1 LKKQLA
7 LALCIPLIPLTIM
20 GLSEKTVAN
29 DVLNAS
35 KVNEG
40 CLVNGW
46 DKAKLIKLK
55 QVEFEL
61 KDNSAVNQKKLAFQ
75 MLHCLANPD
84 PIIRDGIAF
93 ESLSHWLRG
102 NSLDNKTV
110 LTMFN
115 RLTKTLSS
123 KVNDPN
129 GVYLP
134 FTALVL
140 AEVARVDRKTP
151 YLTTE
156 QRNILVSVA
165 VTYLTTQRDYR
176 GFDGDLG
183 WRHGIAHGA
192 DLMLQ
197 LALNPK
203 IDKSQADK
211 ILAALA
217 SQITANNEHHYI
229 YGEPKRLALPV
240 AYIFLRGMHS
250 EQEWQAWLSQIAMAT
265 PFENWAETYQSEQ
278 GLAKLSNTQNFLFSL
293 YASIKPSGNKNLQLM
308 IPALEKAIREVN

>member
-1 LKKQLA
+1 MSDIA
-7 LALCIPLIPLTIM
+7 
-20 GLSEKTVAN
+20 VAN
-29 DVLNAS
+29 DVIDAS

-55 QVEFEL
+55 QEKFEL
-61 KDNSAVNQKKLAFQ
+61 NSKNKTDKEQLAFQ

-84 PIIRDGIAF
+84 PKIRDGIAF
-93 ESLSHWLRG
+93 EGLSYWLRS
-102 NSLDNKTV
+102 NSFENITY

-115 RLTKTLSS
+115 SLTKTLSS
-123 KVNDPN
+123 KVNDDH

-134 FTALVL
+134 FVALVL

-151 YLTTE
+151 YLTDE
-156 QRNILVSVA
+156 QRSVLVSVA
-165 VTYLTTQRDYR
+165 VNNLKTQRDYR
-176 GFDGDLG
+176 GFDPEFG

-197 LALNPK
+197 LALNPE
-203 IDKSQADK
+203 INKSQTDK

-217 SQITANNEHHYI
+217 SQIPANKGHHYI

-240 AYIFLRGMHS
+240 AYIYLRGMHS
-250 EQEWQAWLSQIAMAT
+250 EQEWQTWLSQLTIAT
-265 PFENWAETYQSEQ
+265 PFENWAAAYRSEQ
-278 GLAKLSNTQNFLFSL
+278 GLAKLFNTQNFLFSL
-293 YASIKPSGNKNLQLM
+293 YASIKQSKNKNLLLM